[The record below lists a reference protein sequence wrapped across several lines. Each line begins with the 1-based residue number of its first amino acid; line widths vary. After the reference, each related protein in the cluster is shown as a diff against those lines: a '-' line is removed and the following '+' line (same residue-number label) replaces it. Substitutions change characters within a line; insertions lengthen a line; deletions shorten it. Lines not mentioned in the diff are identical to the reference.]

1 MLCGAGRQDQQEW
14 NDQSICMF
22 GASTQA
28 LREISLLRM
37 LEHGNIVPLLD
48 VFTEPGLLYMVFPYL
63 DRDLAHHLQDVG
75 KLPKASLLRYS
86 FQLLSALAYCHSR
99 CIVHR
104 DIKPQNILV
113 ELQTEEVKLCDF
125 SLSRRS
131 LLIRMEKYTQ
141 KVASLWYR
149 GPEIFLGAE
158 SKGTFL
164 DVWSTACVVAEMAKA
179 KPLFSESSEIG
190 MLFRQFEVLG
200 TPSNATWPG
209 VTGLPYWSDVF
220 PHFCKRNLQD
230 VLKLEASIINLL
242 EQMLQCNPFE
252 RLSASVLLT
261 HPCFFDINK
270 CPSTVVQR
278 HTSASE
284 KIEKHSEPSFTR
296 AVQRIV
302 EDQSPKKNSFVKND
316 TKQYPR
322 PYSPETFGQGSQ
334 KRFKSTSNEADVQ
347 NPLSLREEWTRST
360 QSSSFLSQISL

>member
-1 MLCGAGRQDQQEW
+1 
-14 NDQSICMF
+14 
-22 GASTQA
+22 
-28 LREISLLRM
+28 M
-37 LEHGNIVPLLD
+37 LEHGNIVSLLD
-48 VFTEPGLLYMVFPYL
+48 VFTEPGLLYMVFPYV

-104 DIKPQNILV
+104 GYQAAEHFSRAPNWRSEALWFLL
-113 ELQTEEVKLCDF
+113 EQTEPSDSHGEVYPESSI
-125 SLSRRS
+125 SLVSRPRNISGRWKQGHIPGRLVNCLRSRRNGKGKAVVFWI
-131 LLIRMEKYTQ
+131 IRNRH
-141 KVASLWYR
+141 AIS
-149 GPEIFLGAE
+149 
-158 SKGTFL
+158 S
-164 DVWSTACVVAEMAKA
+164 VWSAWNTI
-179 KPLFSESSEIG
+179 PTQPG
-190 MLFRQFEVLG
+190 RVLQ
-200 TPSNATWPG
+200 
-209 VTGLPYWSDVF
+209 VCLTGRMCSRTSANETYKMCWNW
-220 PHFCKRNLQD
+220 K
-230 VLKLEASIINLL
+230 ASIINLL

-284 KIEKHSEPSFTR
+284 KHSEPSFTR

-302 EDQSPKKNSFVKND
+302 EDQSPKKNSFMRKD
-316 TKQYPR
+316 ARQYTR
-322 PYSPETFGQGSQ
+322 PYSPESFGQRSQ